1 MARVTVED
9 CVDKV
14 PNRFELVLLAAHRAR
29 AIANGGPVSIDQEND
44 KNPVI
49 ALREIAEKSIP
60 PDDMRESLIHSI
72 QKNVEVDEPEAGA
85 APVLAIER
93 RQPILGRDDQ
103 SSDTQVD
110 VLTEE
115 QLLRGLESM
124 TPSEPSS
131 AGTGPANPRERGR

>member
-29 AIANGGPVSIDQEND
+29 AIANGSAVTIDSEND

-49 ALREIAEKSIP
+49 ALREIAERTVP
-60 PDDMRESLIHSI
+60 PDDMRESFIHSI

-85 APVLAIER
+85 APVLAQER
-93 RQPILGRDDQ
+93 RAPVLGRDDQ
-103 SSDTQVD
+103 ASDTQVD

-131 AGTGPANPRERGR
+131 NGGGGPRERSR